1 MINEHIK
8 KIVKDSELD
17 ENTVIRKFRITT
29 EDGKVSNEIAKLHIE
44 TVFEKYRA
52 IQDQLFM
59 FVFNKFMCSSDSVET
74 LQYAATLVFPFDASS
89 SSLLFWLIL
98 ITVFSQLCLETSYN
112 WFIFSN

>member
-17 ENTVIRKFRITT
+17 ENSVIRKFRITT
-29 EDGKVSNEIAKLHIE
+29 EDGKASNEIAKLHIKTE
-44 TVFEKYRA
+44 FEKYRA

-74 LQYAATLVFPFDASS
+74 LQYAATLVFFRCFKFFFAFWVDFNNCFFHSFASM
-89 SSLLFWLIL
+89 
-98 ITVFSQLCLETSYN
+98 
-112 WFIFSN
+112 